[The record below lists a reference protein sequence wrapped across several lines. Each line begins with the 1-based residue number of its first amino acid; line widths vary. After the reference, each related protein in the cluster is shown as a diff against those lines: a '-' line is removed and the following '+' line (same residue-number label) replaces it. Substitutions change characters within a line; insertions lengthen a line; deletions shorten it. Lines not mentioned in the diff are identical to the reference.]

1 MIDDKQKNP
10 AGDYMT
16 ANTANTANTDKT
28 ERLAIAS
35 RSERNQQRKRKPEK
49 EEPSAKGRLW
59 VQVRIIPIWLRII
72 LVLLLLAGAVALGTT
87 IGYGYIGDGNPD
99 DALKKETWIHIIDII
114 KGKES

>member
-1 MIDDKQKNP
+1 MIEDKQKNP
-10 AGDYMT
+10 SWDHT
-16 ANTANTANTDKT
+16 TDNTEQQTVV
-28 ERLAIAS
+28 S

-49 EEPSAKGRLW
+49 EEPSAKGRIW

-72 LVLLLLAGAVALGTT
+72 LVLLLLGGAVALGTT
-87 IGYGYIGDGNPD
+87 IGYGYIGDGNPE